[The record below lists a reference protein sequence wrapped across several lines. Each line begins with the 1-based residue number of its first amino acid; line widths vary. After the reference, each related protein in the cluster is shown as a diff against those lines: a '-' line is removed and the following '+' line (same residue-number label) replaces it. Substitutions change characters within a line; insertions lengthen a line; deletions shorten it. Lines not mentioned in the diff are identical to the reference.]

1 MLSVATSPT
10 SSTSSAPSTPPVL
23 PNIPTVPGFTPI
35 NTDLAPEKSF
45 LRELCTKVANHWT
58 STFHSSR
65 HLDNLEK
72 VGQFIPKMQEPIAAW
87 AALVTST
94 ANTPVGDMIAAVGG
108 TVGTIITKGAE
119 AVLATIDKFDKGL
132 EKITGCDLSTL
143 TPEKRREL
151 STEQRAKVSALYT
164 SLKDDLKNGEDQF
177 NQIGTELN
185 GVSTA
190 ISALLEKDA
199 EIAANFKQKIAAL
212 DSTEINALAPEL
224 LTKLNNSYSQNQRK
238 IFNALAESA
247 EAGPDAAKITE
258 AATAATTA
266 LEETQKAMDSFVASV
281 NAAVETVT
289 QNKKIRDRLTDNNVP
304 KDNET
309 VVTVAKE
316 TFDAVKNWFNGKADT
331 AETEIKQALESA
343 SLDTPE
349 APGKAT
355 ETFAKN
361 SQEYRNTVQAIG
373 MAILPFDTLAKTE
386 GASDLFKKT
395 VGSLKDIVEKATVA
409 ILTKEGESHAKMMDK
424 LQKLQER
431 SASMAKEIEAELSTD
446 NNLTTDEAATLL
458 STMTDDVSKIITPN
472 RFSKKV

>member
-1 MLSVATSPT
+1 MSAVVAQTPNTSTSPA
-10 SSTSSAPSTPPVL
+10 SL
-23 PNIPTVPGFTPI
+23 KIPTPEFNPI
-35 NTDLAPEKSF
+35 TADLAPERSF

-72 VGQFIPKMQEPIAAW
+72 VAQFIPKMQEPIAAW
-87 AALVTST
+87 AALVKST

-164 SLKDDLKNGEDQF
+164 SLKGDLTNGEEQF

-199 EIAANFKQKIAAL
+199 EIKADLEQKETAL
-212 DSTEINALAPEL
+212 GSTEITTLAPDL
-224 LTKLNNSYSQNQRK
+224 VTMLNQIYSQNQTK

-247 EAGPDAAKITE
+247 KDTPDATKITA
-258 AATAATTA
+258 AATAATA
-266 LEETQKAMDSFVASV
+266 ELENTQGAINSIVNSV
-281 NAAVETVT
+281 NAAVETFK
-289 QNKKIRDRLTDNNVP
+289 QNKEIRDRLKDSQVP
-304 KDNET
+304 QEGLT
-309 VVTVAKE
+309 VVTVAQA
-316 TFDAVKNWFNGKADT
+316 TFDAVNKWLTGKADA
-331 AETEIKQALESA
+331 AETEIKQALKSA

-361 SQEYRNTVQAIG
+361 SQEYRDTVQAIG
-373 MAILPFDTLAKTE
+373 RAILPFDTLAKTP
-386 GASDLFKKT
+386 GASKLFKKT
-395 VGSLKDIVEKATVA
+395 VDDLKDIVEKATVA

-424 LQKLQER
+424 LQKLQES
-431 SASMAKEIEAELSTD
+431 SASRAKQIEAELSTD
-446 NNLTTDEAATLL
+446 NNLTPEEAATLRSL
-458 STMTDDVSKIITPN
+458 MTDDVSKITN
-472 RFSKKV
+472 RFSR